1 MAAAR
6 LAAIRA
12 SGLLPDADRNCHLE
26 RLFALVAA
34 IVPATLSL
42 AIGRVVRGEDCPG
55 GVVICLTKEGW
66 VSVGIIGGFLIVHL
80 W

>member
-1 MAAAR
+1 
-6 LAAIRA
+6 
-12 SGLLPDADRNCHLE
+12 LE

-34 IVPATLSL
+34 IVPDPLSL

-66 VSVGIIGGFLIVHL
+66 VSVEAVSAAPGYEQLTL
-80 W
+80 QSAAA